1 MTENT
6 RTPILA
12 ANWKMYKTSAEAGE
26 FLRTLLGMIGGVE
39 QRQVVI
45 APAFTALAAA
55 ASELEGQDLVTLAA
69 QNMYFEAEGA
79 FTGEISA
86 RMLQEFG
93 VRWVILGH
101 SERRH
106 IFGEGNKLIGRKVKA
121 ALAAGLIPI
130 LCIGETLSEREQ
142 GNTLKVLEGQ
152 LEAGFSGVDSGD
164 ASGMVVA
171 YEPVWAIGTGV
182 TATPEQAPE
191 AHGHVRDWLKKRY
204 ASDVAERIR
213 ILYGGSVKPGNV
225 DQLMALPDVDGALVG
240 GASLEPESFAR
251 IVQCETGRI

>member
-1 MTENT
+1 MAENI

-12 ANWKMYKTSAEAGE
+12 ANWKMYKTSAEARE
-26 FLRTLLGMIGGVE
+26 FLRDLLGMIQGVE

-45 APAFTALAAA
+45 APAFTAMSAA
-55 ASELEGQDLVTLAA
+55 ASELEGQNLVTLAA

-86 RMLQEFG
+86 RMLKEFD
-93 VRWVILGH
+93 VKWAILGH

-106 IFGEGNKLIGRKVKA
+106 IFGEKDELIGKKVEA
-121 ALAAGLIPI
+121 ALANQLIPI
-130 LCIGETLSEREQ
+130 LCIGETLSQREN
-142 GNTLKVLEGQ
+142 GDTLKVLEAQ
-152 LEAGFSGVDSGD
+152 LEAGFSRVESQG
-164 ASGMVVA
+164 AAGMVVA

-182 TATPEQAPE
+182 TATPDQAQE
-191 AHGHVRDWLKKRY
+191 AHEHVRDWLKKRY
-204 ASDVAERIR
+204 KSDVADRIR
-213 ILYGGSVKPGNV
+213 ILYGGSVKPDNI

-251 IVQCETGRI
+251 IVQCKTG